1 MKIKLLTIAALA
13 FMLPLSTAA
22 QNNAPQTP
30 VELPAQA
37 KQPDHFDTTSRP
49 LRDMPDLG
57 PVRNARGGRDFEPGR
72 PFPVGN
78 SNPHTEDTLTPQGVG
93 PTGASVE
100 PKASITGVPVDPSYR
115 VAPPDTTGD
124 LGPDHYVQWVN
135 LRYAVYTLGRDSSGV
150 ISGFDLVPGFP
161 KNGNTIWAGF
171 GGPCEKYNDGDPI
184 VQYDQAA
191 DRWILTQFAVS
202 ASPYTQCIA
211 VSTTGDPTGTYNRYS
226 YSFGT
231 DFNDFPKMGIWN
243 DTYVITYN
251 MFRRGR
257 TFSGNRVCG
266 YERNKMLVGQT
277 ARQLC
282 ASTSSSYASLL
293 PADVEG
299 TANPAAGSATP
310 LLSITSTSLLSWKFA
325 VNWTAGTGTLSGPT
339 TVSGVSTFS
348 RACSGGTCIPQ
359 PGTTNKLD
367 SLADRLNYRLSY
379 RNFGDHETLLVNHAV
394 AANGGSGIRWY
405 ELRNANGS
413 TVSNSTPVIY
423 QQGTYAPSSDYRW
436 MGSAAMDKTGGI
448 AIGYN
453 ISNASTI
460 APSIRYA
467 YRGPNDGLGTLGG
480 ETSILG
486 SGASQTGSLA
496 RWGDYSTISVDPR
509 DGCTMVFTTEY
520 IPSNGIFNW
529 STYIHSFKLSTCQ

>member
-1 MKIKLLTIAALA
+1 MKVKLLTIAALA

-22 QNNAPQTP
+22 QGNAPQTP
-30 VELPAQA
+30 AESKLP
-37 KQPDHFDTTSRP
+37 DRFDTTSRP
-49 LRDMPDLG
+49 LRDIPDVG
-57 PVRNARGGRDFEPGR
+57 PRRNARGGRDFEPGR
-72 PFPVGN
+72 PSSVGN
-78 SNPHTEDTLTPQGVG
+78 SNPHTEDTLAPQGVG
-93 PTGASVE
+93 PTSATVE

-124 LGPDHYVQWVN
+124 LGPNHYVQWVN
-135 LRYAVYTLGRDSSGV
+135 LRYAIYTLTRGSGG
-150 ISGFDLVPGFP
+150 ITGFNLVPGFP
-161 KNGNTIWAGF
+161 KNGNTIWDGF
-171 GGPCEKYNDGDPI
+171 GGPCEAYNDGDPI

-191 DRWILTQFAVS
+191 DRWILTQFAVTR
-202 ASPYTQCIA
+202 SPYYQCIA
-211 VSTTGDPTGTYNRYS
+211 VSTGPDPTGTYYRYA

-251 MFRRGR
+251 MFKRGR
-257 TFSGNRVCG
+257 TFGGSRVCG
-266 YERNKMLVGQT
+266 YERNKMLTGAA
-277 ARQLC
+277 ARQIC
-282 ASTSSSYASLL
+282 ASTSTSYASLL

-299 TANPAAGSATP
+299 TNYPDAGSATP
-310 LLSITSTSLLSWKFA
+310 LLSITSSSLLSWRFA
-325 VNWTAGTGTLSGPT
+325 VNWTAGSGALSGPT
-339 TVSGVSTFS
+339 TVSGVSSFS

-379 RNFGDHETLLVNHAV
+379 RKFGDHESLLVNHAV

-405 ELRNANGS
+405 ELRNASGS

-423 QQGTYAPSSDYRW
+423 QQGTYAPDSNYRW

-460 APSIRYA
+460 NPSIRYA
-467 YRGPNDGLGTLGG
+467 FRAPTDGLGSLGG
-480 ETSILG
+480 ETSIMG
-486 SGASQTGSLA
+486 SGASQTGTLA
-496 RWGDYSTISVDPR
+496 RWGDYSTISVDPS
-509 DGCTMVFTTEY
+509 DDCTMVFTTEY
-520 IPSNGIFNW
+520 IPSNGSFNW
-529 STYIHSFKLSTCQ
+529 STYIHSFKLSSCQ